1 MVTTTSTIELGF
13 GGSQKTDGSWW
24 CDTASTT
31 LKGIKL
37 SGSRAEEE
45 EPQRHEEGE
54 TEVTH
59 SATPTHIEWVKQPFA
74 KRTWATQPRSPKL

>member
-1 MVTTTSTIELGF
+1 LKGHKRPMVI
-13 GGSQKTDGSWW
+13 GGVMGRVGGDKAVREQKRR
-24 CDTASTT
+24 ASTAPT
-31 LKGIKL
+31 CERK
-37 SGSRAEEE
+37 
-45 EPQRHEEGE
+45 GE